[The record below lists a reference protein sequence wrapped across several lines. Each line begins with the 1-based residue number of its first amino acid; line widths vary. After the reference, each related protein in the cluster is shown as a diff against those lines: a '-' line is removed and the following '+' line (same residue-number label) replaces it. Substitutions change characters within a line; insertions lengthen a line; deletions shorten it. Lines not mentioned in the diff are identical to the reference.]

1 MADFNDILKQ
11 LKANQETEQQSAD
24 ALENLKVRVTNGL
37 KGVQGVVR
45 IRLTR
50 VADALQ
56 VTNDTLALIAEQLGA
71 STELQKAQAE
81 ANRIAEKRAE
91 GFEKWV
97 ELQKT
102 QCQQQFV
109 SRNQK

>member
-1 MADFNDILKQ
+1 M
-11 LKANQETEQQSAD
+11 ETELVAVLSQAPALVIIVWLVMKQQNA
-24 ALENLKVRVTNGL
+24 NGN
-37 KGVQGVVR
+37 G
-45 IRLTR
+45 
-50 VADALQ
+50 
-56 VTNDTLALIAEQLGA
+56 
-71 STELQKAQAE
+71 STELIRTIARSLEKMAEAQAE

-97 ELQKT
+97 ELQKS

>member
-1 MADFNDILKQ
+1 M
-11 LKANQETEQQSAD
+11 ETELVAVLSQAPALVIIVWLVMKQQS
-24 ALENLKVRVTNGL
+24 TNGN
-37 KGVQGVVR
+37 G
-45 IRLTR
+45 
-50 VADALQ
+50 
-56 VTNDTLALIAEQLGA
+56 
-71 STELQKAQAE
+71 STELIRTIARSLEKMAEAQAE

>member
-1 MADFNDILKQ
+1 M
-11 LKANQETEQQSAD
+11 ETE
-24 ALENLKVRVTNGL
+24 
-37 KGVQGVVR
+37 
-45 IRLTR
+45 
-50 VADALQ
+50 
-56 VTNDTLALIAEQLGA
+56 LIAVLSQAPALVIIVWLVMKQQNGNSNGNG
-71 STELQKAQAE
+71 STELIRTIARSLEKMADAQAE

-97 ELQKT
+97 ELQKS

>member
-1 MADFNDILKQ
+1 M
-11 LKANQETEQQSAD
+11 ETELLAVLSQAPALVIIVWLVMKQQ
-24 ALENLKVRVTNGL
+24 NGN
-37 KGVQGVVR
+37 GNG
-45 IRLTR
+45 
-50 VADALQ
+50 
-56 VTNDTLALIAEQLGA
+56 
-71 STELQKAQAE
+71 STELIRTIARSLEKMAEAQAE

-97 ELQKT
+97 ELQKS

>member
-1 MADFNDILKQ
+1 M
-11 LKANQETEQQSAD
+11 ETELLAVLSQAPALVIIVWLVMKQQ
-24 ALENLKVRVTNGL
+24 NGN
-37 KGVQGVVR
+37 GNG
-45 IRLTR
+45 
-50 VADALQ
+50 
-56 VTNDTLALIAEQLGA
+56 
-71 STELQKAQAE
+71 STELIRTIARSLEKMADAQSE

-97 ELQKT
+97 ELQKS

>member
-1 MADFNDILKQ
+1 M
-11 LKANQETEQQSAD
+11 ETELVAVLSQAPALVIIVWLVMKQQQ
-24 ALENLKVRVTNGL
+24 NGN
-37 KGVQGVVR
+37 GNG
-45 IRLTR
+45 
-50 VADALQ
+50 
-56 VTNDTLALIAEQLGA
+56 
-71 STELQKAQAE
+71 STELIRTIARSLEKMAEAQAE

-97 ELQKT
+97 DLQKT

>member
-1 MADFNDILKQ
+1 M
-11 LKANQETEQQSAD
+11 ESE
-24 ALENLKVRVTNGL
+24 
-37 KGVQGVVR
+37 
-45 IRLTR
+45 
-50 VADALQ
+50 
-56 VTNDTLALIAEQLGA
+56 LIAVLSQAPALVIIVWLVMKQQNGNGNG
-71 STELQKAQAE
+71 STELIRTIARSLEKMADAQAE

-97 ELQKT
+97 ELQKN

>member
-1 MADFNDILKQ
+1 M
-11 LKANQETEQQSAD
+11 ETELVAVLSQAPALVIIVWLVMKQQSQ
-24 ALENLKVRVTNGL
+24 NGN
-37 KGVQGVVR
+37 G
-45 IRLTR
+45 
-50 VADALQ
+50 
-56 VTNDTLALIAEQLGA
+56 
-71 STELQKAQAE
+71 STELIRTIARSLEKMAEAQAE

>member
-1 MADFNDILKQ
+1 M
-11 LKANQETEQQSAD
+11 ETE
-24 ALENLKVRVTNGL
+24 
-37 KGVQGVVR
+37 
-45 IRLTR
+45 
-50 VADALQ
+50 
-56 VTNDTLALIAEQLGA
+56 LIAVLSQAPALVIIVWLVMKQQNGNGNG
-71 STELQKAQAE
+71 STELIRTIARSLEKMADAQAE

>member
-1 MADFNDILKQ
+1 LSQAPALVIIVWLVMK
-11 LKANQETEQQSAD
+11 QQS
-24 ALENLKVRVTNGL
+24 TNGN
-37 KGVQGVVR
+37 G
-45 IRLTR
+45 
-50 VADALQ
+50 
-56 VTNDTLALIAEQLGA
+56 
-71 STELQKAQAE
+71 STELIRTIARSLEKMAEAQAE

>member
-1 MADFNDILKQ
+1 MA
-11 LKANQETEQQSAD
+11 E
-24 ALENLKVRVTNGL
+24 
-37 KGVQGVVR
+37 
-45 IRLTR
+45 
-50 VADALQ
+50 
-56 VTNDTLALIAEQLGA
+56 
-71 STELQKAQAE
+71 AQAE

-97 ELQKT
+97 ELQKS

>member
-1 MADFNDILKQ
+1 M
-11 LKANQETEQQSAD
+11 ETE
-24 ALENLKVRVTNGL
+24 
-37 KGVQGVVR
+37 
-45 IRLTR
+45 
-50 VADALQ
+50 
-56 VTNDTLALIAEQLGA
+56 LIAVVSQAPALVIIVWLVMKQQNGNG
-71 STELQKAQAE
+71 STELIRTIARSLEKMADAQAE

>member
-1 MADFNDILKQ
+1 METELLAMLSQAPALVVIVWLVLKQ
-11 LKANQETEQQSAD
+11 QQ
-24 ALENLKVRVTNGL
+24 NNNGN
-37 KGVQGVVR
+37 G
-45 IRLTR
+45 
-50 VADALQ
+50 
-56 VTNDTLALIAEQLGA
+56 
-71 STELQKAQAE
+71 STELIRTIARTLEKMAEAQLE

-97 ELQKT
+97 ELQRT

>member
-1 MADFNDILKQ
+1 V
-11 LKANQETEQQSAD
+11 ETELVAVLSQAPALVIIVWLVMKQQSQ
-24 ALENLKVRVTNGL
+24 NGN
-37 KGVQGVVR
+37 G
-45 IRLTR
+45 
-50 VADALQ
+50 
-56 VTNDTLALIAEQLGA
+56 
-71 STELQKAQAE
+71 STELIRTIARSLEKMAEAQAE

>member
-1 MADFNDILKQ
+1 MKQ
-11 LKANQETEQQSAD
+11 Q
-24 ALENLKVRVTNGL
+24 NGN
-37 KGVQGVVR
+37 GNG
-45 IRLTR
+45 
-50 VADALQ
+50 
-56 VTNDTLALIAEQLGA
+56 NG
-71 STELQKAQAE
+71 STELIRTIARSLEKMADAQAE

-97 ELQKT
+97 ELQKS

>member
-1 MADFNDILKQ
+1 M
-11 LKANQETEQQSAD
+11 ETELLAMFAQAP
-24 ALENLKVRVTNGL
+24 ALVIIVWLVMKQNGN
-37 KGVQGVVR
+37 GNG
-45 IRLTR
+45 
-50 VADALQ
+50 
-56 VTNDTLALIAEQLGA
+56 
-71 STELQKAQAE
+71 STELIRTIARSLEKMAEAQAE

-97 ELQKT
+97 ELQRT

>member
-1 MADFNDILKQ
+1 M
-11 LKANQETEQQSAD
+11 ETE
-24 ALENLKVRVTNGL
+24 
-37 KGVQGVVR
+37 
-45 IRLTR
+45 
-50 VADALQ
+50 
-56 VTNDTLALIAEQLGA
+56 LIAVLSQAPALVIIVWLVMKQNGNGNG
-71 STELQKAQAE
+71 STELIRTIARSLEKMAEAQAE

>member
-1 MADFNDILKQ
+1 M
-11 LKANQETEQQSAD
+11 ETELVAVLSQAPALVIIVWLVMKQQ
-24 ALENLKVRVTNGL
+24 NGN
-37 KGVQGVVR
+37 GNG
-45 IRLTR
+45 
-50 VADALQ
+50 
-56 VTNDTLALIAEQLGA
+56 
-71 STELQKAQAE
+71 STELIRTIARSLEKMADAQNE

>member
-1 MADFNDILKQ
+1 L
-11 LKANQETEQQSAD
+11 ETELVAVLSQAPALVIIVWLVMKQQ
-24 ALENLKVRVTNGL
+24 NGN
-37 KGVQGVVR
+37 GNG
-45 IRLTR
+45 
-50 VADALQ
+50 
-56 VTNDTLALIAEQLGA
+56 
-71 STELQKAQAE
+71 STELIRTIARSLEKMADAQNE

>member
-1 MADFNDILKQ
+1 METELLAMFAQAPALVVIVWLVLKQ
-11 LKANQETEQQSAD
+11 QQ
-24 ALENLKVRVTNGL
+24 NNTGNG
-37 KGVQGVVR
+37 
-45 IRLTR
+45 
-50 VADALQ
+50 
-56 VTNDTLALIAEQLGA
+56 
-71 STELQKAQAE
+71 STELVRTIARSLEKMAEAQLE

>member
-1 MADFNDILKQ
+1 V
-11 LKANQETEQQSAD
+11 ETELLAMLSQAP
-24 ALENLKVRVTNGL
+24 ALVVIVWLVMKQNTNGN
-37 KGVQGVVR
+37 G
-45 IRLTR
+45 
-50 VADALQ
+50 
-56 VTNDTLALIAEQLGA
+56 
-71 STELQKAQAE
+71 STELIRTIARSLEKMAEAQAE